1 MKPREWVIRHVSLPE
16 ARFEARWEIEP
27 GAYETPLRND
37 ERLTVR
43 EVLPAT
49 ECESLDAKAERIARE
64 QAEARVRLFEG
75 TVMRLGKERD
85 EAIALL
91 EHVAERIKN
100 SHAFEV
106 EHYRITKLL
115 AKAKGRAE

>member
-49 ECESLDAKAERIARE
+49 ECESLDANVW
-64 QAEARVRLFEG
+64 QRLWQTPVFPNG
-75 TVMRLGKERD
+75 QM
-85 EAIALL
+85 
-91 EHVAERIKN
+91 
-100 SHAFEV
+100 
-106 EHYRITKLL
+106 
-115 AKAKGRAE
+115 